1 MNKDNLI
8 KTLRKEIER
17 LESENKSLWFML
29 DELKESNIANHQK
42 QLKNSIE
49 DQVENIKKERNK
61 MPKKVGEA

>member
-1 MNKDNLI
+1 KQTIMNKDNII
-8 KTLRKEIER
+8 KILRKEIER

-49 DQVENIKKERNK
+49 NQ
-61 MPKKVGEA
+61 